1 MWWPILRSSRRLLK
15 TTFAAIPISGY
26 GCIADGRPGRRE
38 RKGCTKDVRR
48 SSEPIAAVFNPP
60 TRDEDWNRSSQC
72 PVERQDDVRNQAQY
86 RKQTPENLLFH
97 SSILGSL
104 PAQNEL
110 AEGHGPPDTSGWL
123 QGTFFAIFAFF
134 AVTISKRVN
143 RIGRKVRK
151 DAKPQR
157 AIQKVDCLPF
167 PLANV

>member
-1 MWWPILRSSRRLLK
+1 MSWPILRSSRRLLK

-38 RKGCTKDVRR
+38 RRGCTKDARR
-48 SSEPIAAVFNPP
+48 SSEPIAAVCNPP

-97 SSILGSL
+97 PSILGSL

-110 AEGHGPPDTSGWL
+110 PKVMARQTLQAGF

-134 AVTISKRVN
+134 AVTISKRVS
-143 RIGRKVRK
+143 RKGRKVRK

-157 AIQKVDCLPF
+157 AIQNVDCLPF